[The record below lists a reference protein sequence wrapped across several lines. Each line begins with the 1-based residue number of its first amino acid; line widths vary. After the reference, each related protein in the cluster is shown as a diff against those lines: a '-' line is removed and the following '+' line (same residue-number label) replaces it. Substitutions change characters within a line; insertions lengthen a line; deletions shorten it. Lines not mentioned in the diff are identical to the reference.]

1 MSAKDSQIG
10 GDHYRHMPIQ
20 LTEFCQRN
28 QLNFCESNVI
38 KYVCRHRQKH
48 GREDILKAIHYL
60 ELLLEFEYPDPP
72 PPLARAA

>member
-10 GDHYRHMPIQ
+10 GSHYRHMPIQ
-20 LTEFCQRN
+20 ITEFCQRN
-28 QLNFCESNVI
+28 QLNFCESNVV

-48 GREDILKAIHYL
+48 GREDIEKAIHYL

-72 PPLARAA
+72 PLARAA